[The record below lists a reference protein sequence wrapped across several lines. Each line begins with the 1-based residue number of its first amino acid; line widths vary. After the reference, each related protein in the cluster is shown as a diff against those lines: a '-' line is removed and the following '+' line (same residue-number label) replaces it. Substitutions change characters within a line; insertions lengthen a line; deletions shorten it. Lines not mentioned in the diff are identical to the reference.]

1 MVIKLSKI
9 IDKATLPL
17 IFKNIYNLETN
28 EFSIDSNKD
37 FNFVKIETQKNI
49 DTILKIDILQ
59 SGFYAALTLLPP
71 INIESRM
78 DKNTII
84 RIIIEDYK
92 IEEKFINHQIL
103 DILLDNYNN
112 NILVF
117 REIFADGVPPKKG
130 TNVSIKVYFDLETS
144 KPKVLANGQV
154 NFKDLKQYVFVK
166 EGDILLK
173 KTLPIEGTPGVS
185 VNGKDLP
192 PPPVKNKEI
201 NALDGVIVSE
211 DGTTYTATYAGQLL
225 FYNDKIT
232 INPFLTITGNLDY
245 KSGNIVF
252 GGTVDVTGD
261 ALAGFSINAENI
273 IIQGIYE
280 DAILK
285 AKNSISIKTGIK
297 GKNKKGE
304 IIANGNVFSRYAEN
318 ANINTFGD
326 VEIEKYCHNSDII
339 ANNIIC
345 ESGTSVVV
353 GGHLIATTEIR
364 ITNAGSKGSN
374 DMLLHAGVS
383 PNHRKEAEKLVIE
396 IDKLKKSMNEMRAI
410 LSKLD
415 LTDVNITN
423 NPKVKKILDA
433 IKVLKNRLPA
443 IQEKY
448 NEHKKKSI
456 NIDAIII
463 ISGTIHP
470 GVTIKFVD
478 SLMIVPIEMSK
489 VKFYYDKLSSEI
501 KFVNL

>member
-17 IFKNIYNLETN
+17 IFRNIYNLEAN
-28 EFSIDSNKD
+28 EFTIDSSKD
-37 FNFVKIETQKNI
+37 YNFVKIDTEKNI

-71 INIESRM
+71 INIETRM
-78 DKNTII
+78 DKTAII
-84 RIIIEDYK
+84 NIITEDYK
-92 IEEKFINHQIL
+92 IEEKYINDKIL
-103 DILLDNYNN
+103 DTLLESYNN

-117 REIFADGVPPKKG
+117 REIFADGVPPKRG
-130 TNVSIKVYFDLETS
+130 TNVSIKVYFDLEIS

-173 KTLPIEGTPGVS
+173 KTHPVEGTPGVS
-185 VNGKDLP
+185 VNGKELP

-201 NALDGVIVSE
+201 TALSGVTVSE
-211 DGTTYTATYAGQLL
+211 DGTTYTAAYAGQLL
-225 FYNDKIT
+225 FYNDNIT

-261 ALAGFSINAENI
+261 ALAGFSINADNI

-285 AKNSISIKTGIK
+285 AENSISIKTGIK
-297 GKNKKGE
+297 GKDKKGE
-304 IIANGNVFSRYAEN
+304 IVAKGDVFSRYAEN
-318 ANINTFGD
+318 AKINTFGD
-326 VEIEKYCHNSDII
+326 AEIEKYCYNSDIV
-339 ANNIIC
+339 ANRIIC
-345 ESGTSVVV
+345 DSSSSVVV
-353 GGHLIATTEIR
+353 GGKLIATTEIR
-364 ITNAGSKGSN
+364 LFNAGSKGSN
-374 DMLLHAGVS
+374 DMLLHAGIS
-383 PNHRKEAEKLVIE
+383 PTHKKEAEILITE
-396 IDKLKKSMNEMRAI
+396 IDKLNKSMNEMKAV

-415 LTDVNITN
+415 LTDPNIIN

-433 IKVLKNRLPA
+433 IKVLKTRLPA

-448 NEHKKKSI
+448 NEHKKKSV
-456 NIDAIII
+456 NIDAIITI
-463 ISGTIHP
+463 NGVIHP
-470 GVTIKFVD
+470 GVTIKFID
-478 SLMIVPIEMSK
+478 SFMTVPTEMSK

>member
-17 IFKNIYNLETN
+17 IFKNIYNLEGN
-28 EFSIDSNKD
+28 EFTIDSNKD
-37 FNFVKIETQKNI
+37 FNFVKIDTEKSI
-49 DTILKIDILQ
+49 ETILKIDILQ

-71 INIESRM
+71 INIETRM
-78 DKNTII
+78 DKQTII
-84 RIIIEDYK
+84 RIIIDDYK
-92 IEEKFINHQIL
+92 IEEKFINDQIL
-103 DILLDNYNN
+103 DTLLESYNN

-130 TNVSIKVYFDLETS
+130 TNVSIKVYFDLEIS
-144 KPKVLANGQV
+144 KPKVLPNGQV

-173 KTLPIEGTPGVS
+173 KTHPIEGIPGVS

-192 PPPVKNKEI
+192 PPPVKDREI
-201 NALDGVIVSE
+201 NALSGVTISE
-211 DGTTYTATYAGQLL
+211 DGTTYTAAYAGQLL
-225 FYNDKIT
+225 FYNNNIT

-261 ALAGFSINAENI
+261 ALAGFSIDAENI

-285 AKNSISIKTGIK
+285 AENSISIKTGIK

-304 IIANGNVFSRYAEN
+304 IVAKGNVFSRYAEN
-318 ANINTFGD
+318 ANINTLSEA
-326 VEIEKYCHNSDII
+326 EIEKYCYNSDIV
-339 ANNIIC
+339 ADRIIC
-345 ESGTSVVV
+345 DSSSSVVV
-353 GGHLIATTEIR
+353 GGNLIATTEIR
-364 ITNAGSKGSN
+364 LFNAGSKGSN
-374 DMLLHAGVS
+374 DMLLQAGIS
-383 PNHRKEAEKLVIE
+383 LIHKKEAEKLITE
-396 IDKLKKSMNEMRAI
+396 IDKSNKSMNEMKSI

-415 LTDVNITN
+415 LTDANIIN

-433 IKVLKNRLPA
+433 IKILKTRLPA

-456 NIDAIII
+456 NIEAIITI
-463 ISGTIHP
+463 NGTIHQ
-470 GVTIKFVD
+470 GVTIKLMD
-478 SLMIVPIEMSK
+478 SSMIIPIEMSK
-489 VKFYYDKLSSEI
+489 VKFFYDKLNSEI
-501 KFVNL
+501 KFENL